1 MIRNLVLL
9 VGSAAILGLIFL
21 GYSRIV
27 SDPRRS
33 EESREAEQLAL
44 PAARGGGEPLTI
56 GDVTVPPGGR
66 FHFTRYD
73 PNTGKP
79 RERISGSEWRPV
91 PGSRDEVFVIE
102 PELTLR
108 LPSGMLATIRARDAQ
123 MRIDR
128 VNNRQAEPKLG
139 RLSGG
144 VRIDIDRETQAERS
158 PLAERPEDRIAISM
172 SDMDFDLELGR
183 LSSAGKIEIKSV
195 LFTAVG
201 AGLSLEWNRA
211 ANRLERLEL
220 ARGEEL
226 VLLGGNGLFGA
237 MEPPPAAASES
248 SPATGSTSGA
258 STSGSASQ
266 GAAAQG
272 AAVQGAV
279 ALDERSASRR
289 RPTTYL
295 FSLSGGVEADQRL
308 DGASVGGLSASAL
321 RILFDMGGGGSG
333 VLPGRSA
340 TRPAGGERMVLKWGG
355 PLLMTPIEGAPPA
368 ERARKR
374 FFADGPRVELRRG
387 DARIECGGLEYFDDT
402 QQVWLRARRDG
413 PIAFQIGPAT
423 RVRADA
429 VYVDR
434 SADLVKLIG
443 NVAIESDR
451 SAEAGAKINGDQ
463 AHARHGSMRSA
474 SGPSGIRAAL
484 WAELYLEPRT
494 APVAKN
500 GPGDDAAAI
509 GAAPEAGHD
518 EATADATAAVAE
530 RPSMGGVD
538 PLLGGGGIR
547 RAVFAGDVVVGMGD
561 QALTAQRI
569 DAHFRPRIG
578 DEPFEALLREAIAG
592 GEARLTG
599 AGESLSAQEI
609 RVTFANDER
618 GALFP
623 RRLDAN
629 GAVDIRQE
637 RNSIRG
643 ERVVAELGAP
653 PEDKSA
659 AFVLQALSVQGRAQ
673 LRAPA
678 DRVSVRGRQIEAV
691 FSGASELHHAV
702 VRGDEAQPGRVRA
715 GEYAVLGEEI
725 LIDQPA
731 QSLRVDG
738 RSRLELRTSVG
749 LRGERRTTRERLT
762 IRSSRSLHVD
772 GRGNLVTF
780 AGDVEARSGD
790 EALLADRLTLT
801 LRDAEPVVQRADPL
815 GLLVGGW
822 RTELRRIGWL
832 AAPRPAPFASSQRP
846 AAKEPLLLE
855 ASNAAVLSEAPDPAG
870 GAPLVH
876 SSIRAPQIRVDIPT
890 RVIYAVGRTSL
901 LMTNRRMSDSPQTA
915 DPAEGLGLPS
925 ALVSGGPNQTAM
937 QSEGGMTYAIGSDR
951 DGVRRDSV
959 LFEGG
964 VVFAHRAGREM
975 VDLATMLPGLV
986 EDEQAL
992 AKLRSRATLLECA
1005 RLEATFAAGAAD
1017 AADRMQ
1023 LDWLV
1028 AHDSVFL
1035 RDRQGDGIREVR
1047 GDRLEFDRARA
1058 IVGVMGSPAR
1068 IEFLNVAANRYD
1080 QPAVGPR
1087 FEIDLNTGM
1096 PRAAEARGEFNR
1108 R

>member
-9 VGSAAILGLIFL
+9 IGSVAVLALIFL

-27 SDPRRS
+27 SDPQRHD
-33 EESREAEQLAL
+33 EARDAEKLAL

-73 PNTGKP
+73 PNSGKP

-108 LPSGMLATIRARDAQ
+108 LPSGMLATIRAREAQ

-144 VRIDIDRETQAERS
+144 VQIEIDRETLAERT
-158 PLAERPEDRIAISM
+158 PLADRPEDRIAIAM

-183 LSSAGKIEIKSV
+183 LATEGKVEIESV
-195 LFTAVG
+195 MFTALG

-220 ARGEEL
+220 KRGDEL

-237 MEPPPAAASES
+237 AEPATPAVGETVGAPASAPAA
-248 SPATGSTSGA
+248 
-258 STSGSASQ
+258 
-266 GAAAQG
+266 
-272 AAVQGAV
+272 GAV
-279 ALDERSASRR
+279 ALDERGVSRR
-289 RPTTYL
+289 QPTTYE

-308 DGASVGGLSASAL
+308 DGNSVGGLSASAL
-321 RILFDMGGGGSG
+321 RIVFDMGGGGAG
-333 VLPGRSA
+333 VLPGRS
-340 TRPAGGERMVLKWGG
+340 TSRPAGGEHMVLKWGG
-355 PLLMTPIEGAPPA
+355 PLLMTPIEGAAPA
-368 ERARKR
+368 PRARRR

-402 QQVWLRARRDG
+402 QQVWLRERQDG
-413 PIAFQIGPAT
+413 PIAFQIGPST

-434 SADLVKLIG
+434 SIDVVKLIG
-443 NVAIESDR
+443 NVTIDSDR
-451 SAEAGAKINGDQ
+451 RADVGGSGGADPAGA
-463 AHARHGSMRSA
+463 SRSSTPGA

-484 WAELYLEPRT
+484 WAELYLQPHSAAVPSSAEEAAASGSGEPRAT
-494 APVAKN
+494 DSSVA
-500 GPGDDAAAI
+500 
-509 GAAPEAGHD
+509 
-518 EATADATAAVAE
+518 AE
-530 RPSMGGVD
+530 RPASEVAGGASIGGVD

-547 RAVFAGDVVVGMGD
+547 RAVFAGDVVVGMGG
-561 QALTAQRI
+561 QRLTAQRI
-569 DAHFRPRIG
+569 DAQFRPRVG
-578 DEPFEALLREAIAG
+578 DEPFEALLTEAIAG
-592 GEARLTG
+592 GDASLTG
-599 AGESLSAQEI
+599 AAESLTAQEI
-609 RVTFANDER
+609 RVVFANDGR
-618 GALFP
+618 GALYP
-623 RRLDAN
+623 RMLDAN
-629 GAVDIRQE
+629 GAVDISQE

-643 ERVVAELGAP
+643 ERVVADLGP
-653 PEDKSA
+653 PPADGSA

-673 LRAPA
+673 LRAPGE
-678 DRVSVRGRQIEAV
+678 RVNVRGRQIEAV

-702 VRGDEAQPGRVRA
+702 VRGDAAQPGRVRA
-715 GEYAVLGEEI
+715 GEYAVTGQEI
-725 LIDQPA
+725 LINQPA

-738 RSRLELRTSVG
+738 PSRLELRSSVG
-749 LRGERRTTRERLT
+749 LRGERRATRERLT

-772 GRGNLVTF
+772 GQGNLVTF
-780 AGDVEARSGD
+780 AGDVEARSG
-790 EALLADRLTLT
+790 EESLLADRLTLT
-801 LRDAEPVVQRADPL
+801 LRDAEPVARPPGTI
-815 GLLVGGW
+815 GLLVSRWREELQRVGW
-822 RTELRRIGWL
+822 IT
-832 AAPRPAPFASSQRP
+832 APRPAPFASSQRP

-855 ASNAAVLSEAPDPAG
+855 ASNAAVLSESPDPAG

-876 SSIRAPQIRVDIPT
+876 SSIRAPQIRVDVPT
-890 RVIYAVGRTSL
+890 RVIYAVGKTSL
-901 LMTNRRMSDSPQTA
+901 LLTNRRLSDSPDDA
-915 DPAEGLGLPS
+915 PEGLGLPS

-937 QSEGGMTYAIGSDR
+937 QSEGGMTYAIGADR

-975 VDLATMLPGLV
+975 VDLPSMLPGLV

-992 AKLRSRATLLECA
+992 ARLRSRATLLECA
-1005 RLEATFAAGAAD
+1005 RLEATFAASASAS
-1017 AADRMQ
+1017 ASADRLQ
-1023 LDWLV
+1023 LEWLV
-1028 AHDSVFL
+1028 AHDNVFL
-1035 RDRQGDGIREVR
+1035 RDRQGEGVREVR